1 MQMLIHLPGPPIV
14 NQTWCDAIF
23 TAKAVARGGI
33 VRRAARD
40 VDREIGRDSFIS
52 EVRKRGYHLVEI
64 GGQYVVICSAG
75 QMNVIC

>member
-1 MQMLIHLPGPPIV
+1 MQMLANPVGPPLV

-23 TAKAVARGGI
+23 TAKAAAKGGV

-40 VDREIGRDSFIS
+40 VDREIGRDTFVG

-75 QMNVIC
+75 HMNVIC